1 MLGSIKDRIKQ
12 LAQSAVA
19 IAEKALGS
27 SAGKAKKQ
35 MAVDYVVS
43 HLPVPSIFKKFIAAI
58 LSNFID
64 EAIEF
69 AVEYMNTLEDKNTGE
84 IYG

>member
-1 MLGSIKDRIKQ
+1 MLGNLKNTIKQ

-27 SAGKAKKQ
+27 SNGKAKKQ
-35 MAVDYVVS
+35 MAVEFVVS
-43 HLPVPSIFKKFIAAI
+43 HLPVPYIFKKFAAVL
-58 LSNFID
+58 LSKFID

-69 AVEYMNTLEDKNTGE
+69 AVEYMNSLEDKNTGE

>member
-1 MLGSIKDRIKQ
+1 MLGNLKNTIKK

-19 IAEKALGS
+19 IAEKTLGS
-27 SAGKAKKQ
+27 GQGKAKKQ
-35 MAVDYVVS
+35 IAVEFVVS
-43 HLPVPSIFKKFIAAI
+43 HLPVPLIFKRFIAAL

-69 AVEYMNTLEDKNTGE
+69 AVEYMNSLEDKNTGE